1 MSVSTRQDGSSRW
14 QTPEARRLG
23 SAVSAGRAILRESR
37 IDLGLG
43 ARVAMLSLAAFV
55 VTATMAQAQTQP
67 RTQAPLTL
75 VSAAGLPQVGAYA
88 SLRPSVVVRG
98 PVVTLGDLVSG
109 AGVAASTPVFMAPD
123 LGLVGYLDAALVR
136 DAAMQAGLSGV
147 DARGIAA
154 IEVRRFGTMFEAA
167 TAEEALRDELAA
179 RLGASSGE
187 ALDIAFEEAPAD
199 MAVEDDARGRIA
211 DLEIYGDG
219 FEATV
224 ALGSRTQRLSGR
236 VTVKV
241 PALVLTRPMGRG
253 EVLEMSD
260 LAFAKIVRPRHG
272 EAVPAFEE
280 AIGFAIGR
288 ALKAGDPVLAGDLM
302 RPVVME
308 RGAPVTLVH
317 RTGRMVL
324 TARGN
329 ALKSA
334 RIDDIIDVLNTQSR
348 RIVQARVT
356 GPQEAEALGSTVQPA
371 RISMR

>member
-1 MSVSTRQDGSSRW
+1 MSVSTRQDRSSRW
-14 QTPEARRLG
+14 QATEARRLG
-23 SAVSAGRAILRESR
+23 SAVAAGRAILRESR

-55 VTATMAQAQTQP
+55 VTASMAQAQSQ
-67 RTQAPLTL
+67 TQAPLTL
-75 VSAAGLPQVGAYA
+75 ASAAGLPQVGAYA

-109 AGVAASTPVFMAPD
+109 AGIAASTPVFMAPD

-167 TAEEALRDELAA
+167 TVEEALRDELAA

-187 ALDIAFEEAPAD
+187 ALDIAFDEAPAD

-219 FEATV
+219 FEATA
-224 ALGSRTQRLSGR
+224 ALGTRTQRLSGR

-241 PALVLTRPMGRG
+241 PALVLTRPIGRG

-260 LAFAKIVRPRHG
+260 LAFAEIVRPRHG

-280 AIGFAIGR
+280 AIGFAVGR

-334 RIDDIIDVLNTQSR
+334 RIGDIVDVLNTQSR
-348 RIVQARVT
+348 RIVQARVI

-371 RISMR
+371 RVSMR